1 MKKTVFVLLLLSL
14 VLRLPAQ
21 DKSLLVKGDVQSMKR
36 SVQLAVESLPLF
48 TLNIDDHSQEHDVN
62 SIILDIEKHIDS
74 ISKSKL
80 YSDIFLVKHFD
91 AIRHFFLTTTNKT
104 TVASSFLYPN
114 APYRFCM
121 YNDTALALHLFS
133 LKNGDI
139 YNLSKI
145 TEKRAVKLAFENC
158 LLPALKA
165 TDEFKGDQLKYIG
178 LSIYYGCKD
187 NREGADPKAIVP
199 YCLTFIARLSD
210 IQQYASGI
218 ITVKG
223 LLANAEVYLSND
235 DQLDFRRIQ
244 IDVQ

>member
-1 MKKTVFVLLLLSL
+1 MKKTVLVLLLIGFVSKLN
-14 VLRLPAQ
+14 AQ
-21 DKSLLVKGDVQSMKR
+21 DKSIQAKGDLQSMKR
-36 SVQLAVESLPLF
+36 SVHMVVEGLPLYIQNF
-48 TLNIDDHSQEHDVN
+48 NDHSQEHDVN

-74 ISKSKL
+74 ITKNKL
-80 YSDIFLVKHFD
+80 YSDVFLVKHFD

-104 TVASSFLYPN
+104 TIASSFLYAG
-114 APYRFCM
+114 APCRFCM
-121 YNDTALALHLFS
+121 YNDTALALHLFA
-133 LKNGDI
+133 LKNGDV
-139 YNLSKI
+139 YNLGKI

-187 NREGADPKAIVP
+187 SRDGADAKSIVP
-199 YCLTFIARLSD
+199 SCLTFVARLSD

-218 ITVKG
+218 LTEKG
-223 LLANAEVYLSND
+223 LLANAELYLSND
-235 DQLDFRRIQ
+235 DQIDPRRIQ